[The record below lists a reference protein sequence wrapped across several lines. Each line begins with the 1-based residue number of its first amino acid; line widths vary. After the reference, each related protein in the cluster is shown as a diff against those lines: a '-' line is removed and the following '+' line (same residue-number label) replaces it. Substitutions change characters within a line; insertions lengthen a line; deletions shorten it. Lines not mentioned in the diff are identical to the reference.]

1 MFYELGYPSRFEE
14 LRAYY
19 PRFYWGVS
27 EMMAILRSGGN
38 VLDNI
43 TEHIEA
49 AYSNCF
55 FATADEPTIARL
67 ELFLGIGL
75 NKSRTL
81 EERRRFLISFFSGF
95 GKLSSS
101 TLIEMI
107 KSYTGADVEVTFEP
121 FDQTGNNRL
130 EIAFMRGQEETI
142 YMSDILMLLGKKI
155 PAHIEYRALCTY
167 RYNVEVRC
175 SRTIILSDHEFSG
188 MKPDIILIGDI
199 LRAATETVAR
209 TAGVIAELTQVSQE
223 AYNLSGKSPETA
235 LVGAHTRAAA
245 ETDQETQH
253 VIVHHP
259 SASEESGGES
269 GRRPIVTAIGTQD
282 AAHTA
287 SGYSAITAQAFHV
300 PCGTICAHQ

>member
-1 MFYELGYPSRFEE
+1 MFYELGYTSRFEE

-142 YMSDILMLLGKKI
+142 YMSDILMLLRKKI

-199 LRAATETVAR
+199 LRAATET
-209 TAGVIAELTQVSQE
+209 
-223 AYNLSGKSPETA
+223 
-235 LVGAHTRAAA
+235 
-245 ETDQETQH
+245 DQETQH

-287 SGYSAITAQAFHV
+287 TGYTAITAQAFHV